1 VFLKEA
7 GNLDLGAQSFQ
18 ATGARQN
25 GSGVRK
31 FIAAE
36 WLYRENNSAEDAID
50 ICHRLMPPEFSAAS
64 SVARWMIYIIQSRQ
78 DRAERPG
85 VLKMHQLLKQD
96 MAPQASQS
104 GLLAPDT
111 TGMNF
116 YRADPALTDLLRI
129 HLPEKLFNHIE
140 PHLDRLG
147 ELAGGRL
154 DECARLADRH
164 GPVLHPRDKFGRDVQ
179 SIEYHPAY
187 HELERAAFGEF
198 GIHALSIRKGI
209 MGWPDKYPVVAKHAF
224 TFLFNQTEFG
234 MGCPINVTDG
244 CAKLLANFGS
254 EELKAKYFDGLTQT
268 DMSRLTQGGQ
278 FMTEKEGGSDV
289 GTLTT
294 SAVQEGDHWRLYG
307 EKWFC
312 SNADAKVVML
322 LARPEGAPPGTR
334 GVGLFLMPRFLED
347 GSQNHYRI
355 VRLKDKLGTRSMA
368 SGEIK
373 LEGAIAYA
381 VGKLDRGFVQM
392 AEMVNS
398 SRLSNGVKS
407 TALMRRAWHDAMTVA
422 KNRVVFGSRILDLPL
437 GRRQLLKIMLA
448 TEQALSMSF
457 LTADALDRAEAGSQD
472 AAALL
477 RILTPTLKFRA
488 TRDARKVCGDAL
500 EMRGGIGYIE
510 EFATARLLRDA
521 HLGSIWEGTGN
532 IVALDAL
539 KRAVGRHGAE
549 SALAADLHA
558 RLDDSAEV
566 PQAWRDKLRGLA
578 DRAVGFAR
586 EVAAHSDNEAESR
599 RATSL
604 LYHVASAVQ
613 LAWEAQRIH
622 ARRGDARRLLL
633 SRLVVD
639 QRVTPNDP
647 FRLAENKSQ
656 GAIAALLL
664 GDRPAGMA
672 EVGELLR
679 GA

>member
-1 VFLKEA
+1 MQPLKH
-7 GNLDLGAQSFQ
+7 D
-18 ATGARQN
+18 
-25 GSGVRK
+25 RK
-31 FIAAE
+31 
-36 WLYRENNSAEDAID
+36 
-50 ICHRLMPPEFSAAS
+50 AAS
-64 SVARWMIYIIQSRQ
+64 AGQ
-78 DRAERPG
+78 P
-85 VLKMHQLLKQD
+85 
-96 MAPQASQS
+96 

-116 YRADPALTDLLRI
+116 YRADPALTDLLRL
-129 HLPEKLFNHIE
+129 HLPEALFRHIE

-147 ELAGGRL
+147 GLAGGHL

-164 GPVLHPRDKFGRDVQ
+164 TPVLHQRDRFGRDSQ
-179 SIEYHPAY
+179 TIEYHPAY
-187 HELERAAFGEF
+187 RELEKAAFGEF
-198 GIHALSIRKGI
+198 GIHAMSIRKGI
-209 MGWPDKYPVVAKHAF
+209 LGWPDKYPVVAKHAF
-224 TFLFNQTEFG
+224 TFLFNQAEFG
-234 MGCPINVTDG
+234 LGCPINVTDG
-244 CAKLLANFGS
+244 CAKLLNSFGS
-254 EELKAKYFDGLTQT
+254 EALKAKYLDGLTQT
-268 DMSRLTQGGQ
+268 DMSKLTQGGQ

-294 SAVQEGDHWRLYG
+294 TAVQEGDHWRLTG

-312 SNADAKVVML
+312 SNADAEIVML
-322 LARPEGAPPGTR
+322 LARPEGAGTGTR
-334 GVGLFLMPRFLED
+334 GVGLFLMPRRLED

-407 TALMRRAWHDAMTVA
+407 TALMRRAYHDAMTVA
-422 KNRVVFGSRILDLPL
+422 KGRVVFGQRIIDLPL
-437 GRRQLLKIMLA
+437 ARRQLMKIMLA

-532 IVALDAL
+532 IVAIDAL
-539 KRAVGRHGAE
+539 KRAVGRHGADA
-549 SALAADLHA
+549 ALGADLHA
-558 RLDDSAEV
+558 RLDDSANV
-566 PQAWRDKLRGLA
+566 PQAWRNRLRDLA
-578 DRAVGFAR
+578 DRAIGFAR
-586 EVAAHSDNEAESR
+586 EVASRMENEADAR

-604 LYHVASAVQ
+604 LYHVASAVA
-613 LAWEAQRIH
+613 LTWEGGRIH
-622 ARRGDARRLLL
+622 EMRGDARRLLL
-633 SRLVVD
+633 SRMVIDHRVVAS
-639 QRVTPNDP
+639 DP
-647 FRLAENKSQ
+647 FRLTENAVQ
-656 GAIAALLL
+656 RTITDHLL
-664 GDRPAGMA
+664 GERSVGMA
-672 EVGELLR
+672 EVGELLKV
-679 GA
+679 A

>member
-1 VFLKEA
+1 M
-7 GNLDLGAQSFQ
+7 Q
-18 ATGARQN
+18 
-25 GSGVRK
+25 
-31 FIAAE
+31 
-36 WLYRENNSAEDAID
+36 
-50 ICHRLMPPEFSAAS
+50 P
-64 SVARWMIYIIQSRQ
+64 
-78 DRAERPG
+78 
-85 VLKMHQLLKQD
+85 LKQD
-96 MAPQASQS
+96 RKVASAGRP

-116 YRADPALTDLLRI
+116 YRADPALTDLLRL
-129 HLPEKLFNHIE
+129 HLPEALFRHIE

-147 ELAGGRL
+147 GLAGGHL

-164 GPVLHPRDKFGRDVQ
+164 TPVLHQRDRFGRDSQ
-179 SIEYHPAY
+179 YIEYHPAY
-187 HELERAAFGEF
+187 RELEKAAFGEF
-198 GIHALSIRKGI
+198 GIHAMSVRKGI
-209 MGWPDKYPVVAKHAF
+209 LGWPDKYPVVAKHAF
-224 TFLFNQTEFG
+224 TFLFNQAEFG

-254 EELKAKYFDGLTQT
+254 DALKEKYLDGLTQT
-268 DMSRLTQGGQ
+268 DMSKLTQGGQ

-294 SAVQEGDHWRLYG
+294 SAVQQGDHWRLTG

-312 SNADAKVVML
+312 SNADAEVVML
-322 LARPEGAPPGTR
+322 LARPEGAGPGTR
-334 GVGLFLMPRFLED
+334 GVGLFLMPRRLED

-407 TALMRRAWHDAMTVA
+407 TALMRRAYHDAMTVA
-422 KNRVVFGSRILDLPL
+422 KGRVVFGQRIIDLPL
-437 GRRQLLKIMLA
+437 ARRQLMKIMLA

-532 IVALDAL
+532 IVAIDAL
-539 KRAVGRHGAE
+539 KRAVGRHGADA
-549 SALAADLHA
+549 ALAADLHA
-558 RLDDSAEV
+558 RLDDSANV
-566 PQAWRDKLRGLA
+566 PQAWRSSLRDLV
-578 DRAVGFAR
+578 DRAIGFAR
-586 EVAAHSDNEAESR
+586 EVASRTENEADAR

-604 LYHVASAVQ
+604 LYHVASAVA
-613 LAWEAQRIH
+613 LAWEGGRIH
-622 ARRGDARRLLL
+622 EMRGDARRLLL
-633 SRLVVD
+633 SRMVID
-639 QRVTPNDP
+639 HRVSPSDP
-647 FRLAENKSQ
+647 FRLTENTVQ
-656 GAIAALLL
+656 RAITDHLL
-664 GDRPAGMA
+664 GERSVGMA
-672 EVGELLR
+672 EVGELIS
-679 GA
+679 AA

>member
-1 VFLKEA
+1 
-7 GNLDLGAQSFQ
+7 
-18 ATGARQN
+18 
-25 GSGVRK
+25 
-31 FIAAE
+31 
-36 WLYRENNSAEDAID
+36 
-50 ICHRLMPPEFSAAS
+50 
-64 SVARWMIYIIQSRQ
+64 
-78 DRAERPG
+78 
-85 VLKMHQLLKQD
+85 MHQLNKPGDVTTPADQ
-96 MAPQASQS
+96 P

-111 TGMNF
+111 SGMNF

-129 HLPEKLFNHIE
+129 HLPDALFRHIE

-147 ELAGGRL
+147 GLAGGHL

-164 GPVLHPRDKFGRDVQ
+164 VPVLHQRDRFGRDAQ
-179 SIEYHPAY
+179 WIEYHPAY
-187 HELERAAFGEF
+187 RELERAAFGEF
-198 GIHALSIRKGI
+198 GIHAMSVRKGI
-209 MGWPDKYPVVAKHAF
+209 LGWPQTFPVVAKHAF
-224 TFLFNQTEFG
+224 TFLFNQAEFG

-244 CAKLLANFGS
+244 CAKLLSRFGD
-254 EELKAKYFDGLTQT
+254 EALKAKYLDGLTET

-289 GTLTT
+289 GKLTT
-294 SAVQEGDHWRLYG
+294 TAMQEGDRWRLTG

-312 SNADAKVVML
+312 SNADAEVVML
-322 LARPEGAPPGTR
+322 LARPQGAIGGTR
-334 GVGLFLMPRFLED
+334 GVGLFLMPRRLDD
-347 GSQNHYRI
+347 GSPNHYRI

-407 TALMRRAWHDAMTVA
+407 TALMRRAHHDAMTVA
-422 KNRVVFGSRILDLPL
+422 KNRVVFGQRIVDLPL
-437 GRRQLLKIMLA
+437 ARRQLMKIMLA

-539 KRAVGRHGAE
+539 KRAVGRHGADA
-549 SALAADLHA
+549 ALAADLHA
-558 RLDDSAEV
+558 RLDDSANV
-566 PQAWRDKLRGLA
+566 PLAWRDRLRELT
-578 DRAVGFAR
+578 DRAIGFAR
-586 EVAAHSDNEAESR
+586 DVAAHTDNEAEAR

-604 LYHVASAVQ
+604 LYHVASAVA
-613 LAWEAQRIH
+613 LAWEGGRIH
-622 ARRGDARRLLL
+622 EMRGDARRLLL
-633 SRLVVD
+633 SRMVID
-639 QRVTPNDP
+639 HRVSANDP
-647 FRLAENKSQ
+647 FRLTENAARR
-656 GAIAALLL
+656 AITSHLL
-664 GDRPAGMA
+664 GDRAVAMA
-672 EVGELLR
+672 EVGELLV
-679 GA
+679 AA

>member
-1 VFLKEA
+1 MQQHSGHDVTA
-7 GNLDLGAQSFQ
+7 AADRLG
-18 ATGARQN
+18 
-25 GSGVRK
+25 
-31 FIAAE
+31 
-36 WLYRENNSAEDAID
+36 
-50 ICHRLMPPEFSAAS
+50 M
-64 SVARWMIYIIQSRQ
+64 
-78 DRAERPG
+78 
-85 VLKMHQLLKQD
+85 
-96 MAPQASQS
+96 
-104 GLLAPDT
+104 LAPDT
-111 TGMNF
+111 SGMNF

-129 HLPEKLFNHIE
+129 HLPDRIFNHIE

-147 ELAGGRL
+147 GLAGGYL

-164 GPVLHPRDKFGRDVQ
+164 TPVLHQRDRFGRDVQ
-179 SIEYHPAY
+179 WIEYHPAY
-187 HELERAAFGEF
+187 RELEKAAFGEF
-198 GIHALSIRKGI
+198 GIHAMSIRKGVL
-209 MGWPDKYPVVAKHAF
+209 GWPDKYPVVAKHAF
-224 TFLFNQTEFG
+224 TFLFNQAEFG
-234 MGCPINVTDG
+234 LGCPINVTDG

-254 EELKAKYFDGLTQT
+254 DALKEKYLDGLTET
-268 DMSRLTQGGQ
+268 NMAKLTQGGQ

-294 SAVQEGDHWRLYG
+294 SAVQEGDHWRLSG

-312 SNADAKVVML
+312 SNADAEVVML
-322 LARPEGAPPGTR
+322 LARPRGAEGGTR
-334 GVGLFLMPRFLED
+334 GVGLFLMPRRLDD

-381 VGKLDRGFVQM
+381 VGRLDRGFVQM

-407 TALMRRAWHDAMTVA
+407 TALMRRAHHDAMTVA
-422 KNRVVFGSRILDLPL
+422 KNRVVFGSRIVDLPL
-437 GRRQLLKIMLA
+437 GRRQLMKIALA

-477 RILTPTLKFRA
+477 RILTPILKFRA

-510 EFATARLLRDA
+510 EFATSRLLRDA

-539 KRAVGRHGAE
+539 KRAIGRHGAD

-558 RLDDSAEV
+558 RLDDSAAV
-566 PQAWRDKLRGLA
+566 PQAWRDRLRSLT
-578 DRAVGFAR
+578 DRTIGFAR
-586 EVAAHSDNEAESR
+586 EVASHTDNEAEAR

-604 LYHVASAVQ
+604 LYHVASAVA
-613 LAWEAQRIH
+613 LAWEAGRIH
-622 ARRGDARRLLL
+622 ERRGDARRLLL

-639 QRVTPNDP
+639 HRISAGDP
-647 FRLAENKSQ
+647 FRLTENATQ
-656 GAIAALLL
+656 AAIASHVL
-664 GDRPAGMA
+664 GERPVGIV
-672 EVGELLR
+672 EVGELVL
-679 GA
+679 AA

>member
-1 VFLKEA
+1 
-7 GNLDLGAQSFQ
+7 
-18 ATGARQN
+18 
-25 GSGVRK
+25 
-31 FIAAE
+31 
-36 WLYRENNSAEDAID
+36 
-50 ICHRLMPPEFSAAS
+50 
-64 SVARWMIYIIQSRQ
+64 
-78 DRAERPG
+78 
-85 VLKMHQLLKQD
+85 MHQPVQHAD
-96 MAPQASQS
+96 VTNPAEAP

-111 TGMNF
+111 SGMNF

-129 HLPEKLFNHIE
+129 HLPEALFRHIE

-147 ELAGGRL
+147 GLAGGHL

-164 GPVLHPRDKFGRDVQ
+164 GPVLHQRDRFGRDVQ
-179 SIEYHPAY
+179 WIEYHPAY
-187 HELERAAFGEF
+187 RELERAAFGEF
-198 GIHALSIRKGI
+198 GIHAMSVRKGI
-209 MGWPDKYPVVAKHAF
+209 LGWPQTYPVVAKHAF
-224 TFLFNQTEFG
+224 TFLFNQAEFG
-234 MGCPINVTDG
+234 LGCPINVTDG
-244 CAKLLANFGS
+244 CAKLLNNFGS
-254 EELKAKYFDGLTQT
+254 EALKARYLDGLTQT
-268 DMSRLTQGGQ
+268 DMSKLTQGGQ

-294 SAVQEGDHWRLYG
+294 IAVPDGDRWRLHG

-312 SNADAKVVML
+312 SNCDADTVML
-322 LARPEGAPPGTR
+322 LARPEGAGPGTR
-334 GVGLFLMPRFLED
+334 GVGLFLMPRRLED

-368 SGEIK
+368 SGEIT
-373 LEGAIAYA
+373 LDGAIAYA

-407 TALMRRAWHDAMTVA
+407 TALMRRAHHDAMTVA
-422 KNRVVFGSRILDLPL
+422 QNRVVFGQRIIDLPL
-437 GRRQLLKIMLA
+437 ARRQLMKIMLA

-532 IVALDAL
+532 IVAIDTL
-539 KRAVGRHGAE
+539 KRAVGRHGAD

-558 RLDDSAEV
+558 RLDDSANV
-566 PQAWRDKLRGLA
+566 PQAWRTRLRELS
-578 DRAVGFAR
+578 DRAIGFAR
-586 EVAAHSDNEAESR
+586 EVASRSDNEAEAR

-604 LYHVASAVQ
+604 LYHVASAVA
-613 LAWEAQRIH
+613 LAWEGGRIH
-622 ARRGDARRLLL
+622 DMRGDARRLLL
-633 SRLVVD
+633 SRMVVD
-639 QRVTPNDP
+639 HRIATGDP
-647 FRLAENKSQ
+647 FRLTENAAQ
-656 GAIAALLL
+656 RAITGHLL
-664 GDRPAGMA
+664 GEHDVGMA
-672 EVGELLR
+672 EVGELLS
-679 GA
+679 AA